1 MKKRKVT
8 ALDAVCAVGEERANI
23 MPVNKKN
30 STRSVQ
36 QNTKSE
42 GKSQMY
48 ESGEDYIET
57 IYRLK
62 RKNGF
67 VRSVDVARELGYSRP
82 SVSRAVSILKKDGYL
97 VMDTDGELELTAKG
111 KRKAT
116 KVYDKHKTLTKFLMK
131 TAGVSAKTAE
141 NDACRIEHI
150 ISETTFNGIKK
161 FMKQN
166 LTENQTEEEESED

>member
-1 MKKRKVT
+1 
-8 ALDAVCAVGEERANI
+8 
-23 MPVNKKN
+23 MPVNKTNTKG
-30 STRSVQ
+30 
-36 QNTKSE
+36 TKSE

-67 VRSVDVARELGYSRP
+67 VRSVDVANELGYSRP
-82 SVSRAVSILKKDGYL
+82 SVSRAVGILKKDGYL
-97 VMDTDGELELTAKG
+97 SMDSAGELELTAKG

-116 KVYDKHKTLTKFLMK
+116 KIYDRHKTLTKFLMK

-150 ISETTFNGIKK
+150 ISETTFSGIKK
-161 FMKQN
+161 FMKSHQDEDTDC
-166 LTENQTEEEESED
+166 LETAEE